1 MLNLFSVNSP
11 LWRFMDRLLHLLWL
25 NLLWLLCCL
34 PVLTIGA
41 ATTALYT
48 VTLKYAR
55 DQEGYMT
62 REFFLA
68 FKANFLQSTKAALIL
83 AAAGILLGLDFIVYA
98 RHVSAGPLSM
108 ILLTAFFTCGLLYLF
123 LNLYIYAIM
132 AKFQNTLAQCFKNAL
147 IMSVCHWPSSIFM
160 LVLGFAILAVGLL
173 LFPPLLF
180 MGFALFSCV
189 CSRFL
194 LKIFDCYITEPET
207 GLSSE
212 RSFKTT

>member
-98 RHVSAGPLSM
+98 HHISAGPLSM

-180 MGFALFSCV
+180 MGFALFSYV